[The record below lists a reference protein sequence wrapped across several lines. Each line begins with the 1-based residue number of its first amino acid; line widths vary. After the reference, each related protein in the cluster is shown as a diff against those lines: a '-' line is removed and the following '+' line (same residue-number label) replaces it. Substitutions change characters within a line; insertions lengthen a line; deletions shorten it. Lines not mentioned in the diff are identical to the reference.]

1 MVKNRNLTL
10 ESRIARLEKVL
21 NKNAKRK
28 FESFE
33 SDLDE
38 AGARA
43 AANRLA
49 KQFANMIGSSVR
61 PDDFGGGEVI
71 LSPMYGWLS
80 VDRADEAAD
89 DPDAR
94 FAFHYTLD
102 NGDFSID
109 VFPSD
114 ESVCLMDENGYF
126 VSPEDGSLFDS
137 DSADITAFPI
147 SMWGGFDLS
156 MVHDEDDED
165 WDDDYDESFS
175 RRRPR
180 RESKIRGRKFSKNED
195 VYVTTLPNGDIANR
209 VQDVLAGFTD
219 TQWHR
224 PDGAIKVLKRMGILD
239 RAVNRWYPDADAVA
253 EAIEDCWEDLIGG
266 GNAVAKLYTSD
277 DGDVTHCTLTL
288 YPRVGGISRA
298 RNVILKFDWPNA

>member
-1 MVKNRNLTL
+1 MRKLTI
-10 ESRIARLEKVL
+10 EQRIARLEKVL

-94 FAFHYTLD
+94 FAFNYALD
-102 NGDFSID
+102 DGFSLN

-180 RESKIRGRKFSKNED
+180 RESRVKSRKFSKNED
-195 VYVTTLPNGDIANR
+195 VYVATLPNGAVANR
-209 VQDVLAGFTD
+209 VQDVLSGFTD

-224 PDGAIKVLKRMGILD
+224 PDGAIKALRRMGILD
-239 RAVNRWYPDADAVA
+239 NATNRQYPTADDVA

-266 GNAVAKLYTSD
+266 GNAVAKFFSHTDD
-277 DGDVTHCTLTL
+277 DGVTHCALTL
-288 YPRVGGISRA
+288 YPRTGLGSSRG
-298 RNVILKFDWPNA
+298 RRVTLKFDWPAE